1 MLKKRT
7 ILSFYQCASCR
18 TLAIEL
24 VRQNA
29 NSTYLS
35 KQSGHKEP
43 SWPSGIR
50 AAGLIWNTLSAKSW
64 LPLITNV
71 RLLYHTSAVILLWCI
86 NFRFNNYSIHDNA
99 WHCIQYQYRWWWCSR
114 VKCRPITFGAAHP
127 SLRWAATCHVRTLL
141 PGPEGV
147 RSWQVLLY
155 SNQCN
160 DCLNLEFG
168 VNPWWQ
174 IIRGGRSM
182 QKNLDNTNTISD
194 TSLGKTAVIS

>member
-35 KQSGHKEP
+35 KQSGHKES

-64 LPLITNV
+64 LTLITNV

-114 VKCRPITFGAAHP
+114 VKCRLLRYVPAMSGHLSCTDTFAWSRGCPFMTGRGRGGKLEPLRNMANMCHSLKPILCFK
-127 SLRWAATCHVRTLL
+127 
-141 PGPEGV
+141 
-147 RSWQVLLY
+147 LLY
-155 SNQCN
+155 
-160 DCLNLEFG
+160 
-168 VNPWWQ
+168 W
-174 IIRGGRSM
+174 R
-182 QKNLDNTNTISD
+182 
-194 TSLGKTAVIS
+194 KTTTYNHRKLSERYIDP

>member
-7 ILSFYQCASCR
+7 ILSFYEYASCR

-64 LPLITNV
+64 LTLITNV
-71 RLLYHTSAVILLWCI
+71 RLLYHTSAVILLWYI
-86 NFRFNNYSIHDNA
+86 NFRFNNYSIHDNT
-99 WHCIQYQYRWWWCSR
+99 WHCIQYQYRWWWCS

-147 RSWQVLLY
+147 RSWQVLL
-155 SNQCN
+155 
-160 DCLNLEFG
+160 
-168 VNPWWQ
+168 
-174 IIRGGRSM
+174 
-182 QKNLDNTNTISD
+182 
-194 TSLGKTAVIS
+194 